1 MNNKLN
7 HIRALDGTRGIAVIA
22 VMLYHFMHV
31 PLVSSS
37 KFDQIFGDV
46 LRLGWIGVDL
56 FFVLSGFLITRI
68 LIQAKQVQLF
78 SGYLK
83 TFYKKRVLR
92 IFPLYYI
99 YLIFM
104 FFIFFPLIA
113 HHLDGIEKERL
124 MLANHDQIW
133 FWMYL
138 SNIKQVINGTF
149 YGASVG
155 HLWSLSIEEQFYFIW
170 PFLVYF
176 LSIKT
181 IKKITIGIL
190 VFAPLLRLAM
200 WQSGASPISIYVFT
214 FTRMDALAMGSLVA
228 VLVKQQIT
236 INHQRL
242 VLFFSLLRIIS
253 LCSIFYFDVRPDV
266 NPFVY
271 TVGYSLLAFTF
282 GSLVL
287 LLQSN
292 YAGGLR
298 IFFNS
303 RFLVFT
309 GKYSY
314 ALYMFHPLVRNAMLK
329 VLGTP
334 KLVAGNQLLWSLL
347 FIVTSGVVSVLLAL
361 ASWHLFE
368 KWFLKVKNKITS
380 KHTKQVL
387 VT

>member
-1 MNNKLN
+1 MSNKLN
-7 HIRALDGTRGIAVIA
+7 HIRALDGTRGIAVIV

-31 PLVSSS
+31 PLVSDS
-37 KFDQIFGDV
+37 KFDQVFGEM
-46 LRLGWIGVDL
+46 LRLGWVGVDL

-68 LIQAKQVQLF
+68 LLQAKQAQVF

-83 TFYKKRVLR
+83 TFYEKRILR
-92 IFPLYYI
+92 IFPLYYL

-104 FFIFFPLIA
+104 FFVFFPLVI

-124 MLANHDQIW
+124 LLANHDQLW
-133 FWMYL
+133 FWAYL
-138 SNIKQVINGTF
+138 SNIKQVMNGTF

-155 HLWSLSIEEQFYFIW
+155 HLWSLSIEEQFYLFW
-170 PFLVYF
+170 PFAVYF
-176 LSIKT
+176 CSIKAV
-181 IKKITIGIL
+181 KKISIGIL
-190 VFAPLLRLAM
+190 IFAPFLRFMM

-228 VLVKQQIT
+228 VLATQRINV
-236 INHQRL
+236 NHQR
-242 VLFFSLLRIIS
+242 VALFFFVFLIIS

-271 TVGYSLLAFTF
+271 TIGYSLLALTF

-292 YAGGLR
+292 YTGQLR
-298 IFFNS
+298 TFFNS
-303 RFLVFT
+303 RFLVFM

-314 ALYMFHPLVRNAMLK
+314 ALYMFHPLVRNAVLR

-334 KLVAGNQLLWSLL
+334 KLIAGNQLLWNLL
-347 FIVTSGVVSVLLAL
+347 FIVVSGVVSVLLAL
-361 ASWHLFE
+361 ASWNLFE
-368 KWFLKVKNKITS
+368 KWFLKIKNKIAIKNS
-380 KHTKQVL
+380 KQVL
-387 VT
+387 VS